1 MFHSLDQ
8 VVERLKQGRRFLVI
22 GHIGPDGDD
31 VSCVAS
37 LVMILRKAG
46 KTTEGCIA
54 DRVPDFLGGEP
65 PDITIDHHK
74 TNAGFGAINFCDS
87 SYAAAAMIAQEIGER
102 LVELDSALAEL
113 LLLGI
118 ATDTGFFRY
127 TSVNERVFESAAALV
142 RQGAN
147 IGRIAEAV
155 LEHRTLSEIQLHK
168 DMLETLKLSVGGKLA
183 SAHVTADVI
192 ERNGCR
198 DEDTFGLV
206 SELRAIGGV
215 EVAIVFVEWAR
226 GTVNAS
232 LRSKNRVDVSQI
244 ALRFGGGGHV
254 PAAGFSQSGVD
265 IADLMADVLADAER
279 TLGKAFPREG

>member
-1 MFHSLDQ
+1 
-8 VVERLKQGRRFLVI
+8 
-22 GHIGPDGDD
+22 
-31 VSCVAS
+31 
-37 LVMILRKAG
+37 
-46 KTTEGCIA
+46 
-54 DRVPDFLGGEP
+54 
-65 PDITIDHHK
+65 
-74 TNAGFGAINFCDS
+74 
-87 SYAAAAMIAQEIGER
+87 
-102 LVELDSALAEL
+102 
-113 LLLGI
+113 
-118 ATDTGFFRY
+118 
-127 TSVNERVFESAAALV
+127 VNERVFESAAALV